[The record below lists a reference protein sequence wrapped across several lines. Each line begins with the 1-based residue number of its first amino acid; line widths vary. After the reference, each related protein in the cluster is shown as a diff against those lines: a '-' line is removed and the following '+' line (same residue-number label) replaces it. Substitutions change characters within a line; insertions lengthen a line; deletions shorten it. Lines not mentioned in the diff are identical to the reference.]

1 MILFYSSIS
10 ERRRSHCPTYHNDHH
25 YRHGY
30 PSQHMK
36 VGSNGVEYSNKME
49 KSEYRNSGNSNTQKC
64 CTNIDT
70 YMKKRRHSFNITD
83 TDLDVPTPPPPPH
96 ATNV

>member
-1 MILFYSSIS
+1 
-10 ERRRSHCPTYHNDHH
+10 
-25 YRHGY
+25 
-30 PSQHMK
+30 
-36 VGSNGVEYSNKME
+36 ME
-49 KSEYRNSGNSNTQKC
+49 KSEYRNSNTQKC